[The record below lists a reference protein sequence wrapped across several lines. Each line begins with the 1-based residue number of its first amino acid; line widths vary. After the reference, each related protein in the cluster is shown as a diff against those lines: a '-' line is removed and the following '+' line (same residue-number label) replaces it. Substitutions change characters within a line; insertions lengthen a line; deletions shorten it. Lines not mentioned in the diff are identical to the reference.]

1 MQPAGYSRIQIT
13 LHWVIFL
20 LVAGQFVFHDAIVAA
35 WRGWRQTGTATLT
48 PLAVGHL
55 AGGTLVL
62 ILVLWRLQV
71 RRTRGVPGHPE
82 GGSPIQHT
90 IANITHWALYA
101 LLVLVPLTGLVAWVG
116 GVGASAGAHELL
128 KNILFFVVLL
138 HFVGA
143 IYNQFFLKNH
153 LFARMMKARD

>member
-1 MQPAGYSRIQIT
+1 MQPAGYSRTQII

-20 LVAGQFVFHDAIVAA
+20 VVGGQFLFSDGMAQA
-35 WRGWRQTGTATLT
+35 WRGWRQTGTATLA
-48 PLAVGHL
+48 PLAIGHM

-62 ILVLWRLQV
+62 ILVLWRLKV
-71 RRTRGVPGHPE
+71 RRTRGVPAHPE
-82 GGSPIQHT
+82 GGSPILHT
-90 IANITHWALYA
+90 IANVTHWTLYA

-116 GVGASAGAHELL
+116 GVETSGEAHGLL
-128 KNILFFVVLL
+128 KNTLFFVVLL

-153 LFARMMKARD
+153 LIARMMKAQD

>member
-1 MQPAGYSRIQIT
+1 MQPAGYSRTQII

-20 LVAGQFVFHDAIVAA
+20 LVAGQFVFHDGIAEA
-35 WRGWRQTGTATLT
+35 WRTWRQTQVTTLT
-48 PLAVGHL
+48 PLAIGHL
-55 AGGTLVL
+55 AGGTLIL
-62 ILVLWRLQV
+62 ILVLWRLQI
-71 RRTRGVPGHPE
+71 RRTRGVPSHAE
-82 GGSPIQHT
+82 GGSAIQNT
-90 IANITHWALYA
+90 IANATHWSLYA

-116 GVGASAGAHELL
+116 GIETSGDAHELL